1 MSARLLL
8 YSSPQ
13 SCDPSDTLISSV
25 LITKRS
31 SSLSRRPVSTAPT
44 FKLRPA
50 STGSRLEPLKRNTA
64 LRDITLRF
72 GNCERVLMMLSVM
85 PSDRYSAF
93 GSLLS
98 FTNGRMATEFIAGD
112 DDANIIT
119 PTTTTNNASTPAAYA
134 IHFLRL

>member
-31 SSLSRRPVSTAPT
+31 SSLSKRPVSTAPT

-50 STGSRLEPLKRNTA
+50 STGSRLDPLKRNTA
-64 LRDITLRF
+64 LRDITVRF
-72 GNCERVLMMLSVM
+72 GNCERLLMMLSVM

-98 FTNGRMATEFIAGD
+98 FANGRIATELIDGD
-112 DDANIIT
+112 DEANRIAATTTSNT
-119 PTTTTNNASTPAAYA
+119 PTPPAM
-134 IHFLRL
+134 L